1 MICRTK
7 IELLKTLKVES
18 LKSTSIF
25 DVKSAIQSPHRS
37 GSENDCCHVME
48 TNLQDGLSCFYMVY
62 VVHAIENKLHKQ
74 QCKVSIHVK

>member
-1 MICRTK
+1 MQ
-7 IELLKTLKVES
+7 LLR
-18 LKSTSIF
+18 
-25 DVKSAIQSPHRS
+25 RS

-48 TNLQDGLSCFYMVY
+48 TNPLDGLSCFYIVY